1 MIFEG
6 KIDVGVP
13 AEKACDFLIDINR
26 FASCLPG
33 LEQVTQI
40 DDRTFD
46 GVIGATVGPIS
57 GKFAFR
63 STIVESTPPKDLVV
77 RTEGTDSVTKST
89 MNVKMTVTLTEP
101 IENRTE
107 LGYHANVEIKGRLAI
122 LGDMVLRAT
131 AVLLLEEFSRRLRKL
146 LEENE
151 SKVS

>member
-13 AEKACDFLIDINR
+13 PAKAWDFLIDINR

-33 LEQVTQI
+33 LEQVTQL
-40 DDRTFD
+40 DERTFD
-46 GVIGATVGPIS
+46 GVIGATVGPVS

-63 STIVESTPPKDLVV
+63 SSIVESAPPQAMVV

-107 LGYHANVEIKGRLAI
+107 LGYHASVEIKGRLAI

-131 AVLLLEEFSRRLRKL
+131 AVLLLEEFSRRLQKQ
-146 LEENE
+146 LEG
-151 SKVS
+151 